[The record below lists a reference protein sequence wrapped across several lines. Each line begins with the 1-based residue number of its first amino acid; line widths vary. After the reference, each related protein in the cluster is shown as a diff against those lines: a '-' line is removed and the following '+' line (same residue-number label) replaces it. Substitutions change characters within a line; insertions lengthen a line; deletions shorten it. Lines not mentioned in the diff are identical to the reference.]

1 MLQPYLEALQH
12 IKLLEPAE
20 EQALWQRYTDDGD
33 MDSRRRLIEQY
44 QPLVVKEAL
53 RWHMRE
59 DLLADALQEGTVGL
73 IEAVERYDYIRGV
86 AFPLFAVHRI
96 RGAIVDYLRSEGKL
110 IVSLDEQ
117 DENGLTLQDVLPD
130 TAMSIEEQT
139 GQHLLFEHVAKTLQR
154 LPEKEQL
161 VLSGVYLEEK
171 EQKHIAKDLS
181 LSLPYVY
188 RLQKRGIRRI
198 RGMLS
203 RFIHDTKK

>member
-44 QPLVVKEAL
+44 QPLVFKEAL

-203 RFIHDTKK
+203 SFIHDTKK